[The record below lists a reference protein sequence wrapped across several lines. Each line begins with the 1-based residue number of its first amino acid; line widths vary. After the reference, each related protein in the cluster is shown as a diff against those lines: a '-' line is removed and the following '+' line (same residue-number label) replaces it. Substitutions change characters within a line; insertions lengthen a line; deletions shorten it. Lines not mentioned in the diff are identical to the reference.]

1 MGNLLSG
8 PKQEAL
14 DVFVDFNNPSP
25 TEQEADLFNKASEKL
40 NLAPEIIIQL
50 QNYIG
55 CGELIRKSI
64 TDNTEEAH
72 STAWEAIVPHVN
84 ILKDFYLFST
94 EIDSLIREL
103 ITAVAVRSQEGPES
117 LLTVQSLTKQI
128 CQILNFILQF
138 DDLKMSNA
146 GIQNDFSYYRRQLSK
161 FKINNR
167 ESELT
172 IDEELANRMSL
183 FYAYPTP
190 MTKCI
195 VDVVTTAFPTSEV
208 QASDL
213 LSALSNIANICY
225 SMVEKKKYTDDEMN
239 LFCLRAM
246 TACIVLFDHV
256 APEGAFV
263 KKSPIHIK
271 PCVNTLKARTDTSNL
286 INTIKFTSKHFN
298 DPETPAN
305 ITALLS

>member
-103 ITAVAVRSQEGPES
+103 ITAVAVRSQERPLSPMLIFSRTSICS
-117 LLTVQSLTKQI
+117 LPKL
-128 CQILNFILQF
+128 IL
-138 DDLKMSNA
+138 
-146 GIQNDFSYYRRQLSK
+146 
-161 FKINNR
+161 
-167 ESELT
+167 
-172 IDEELANRMSL
+172 
-183 FYAYPTP
+183 
-190 MTKCI
+190 
-195 VDVVTTAFPTSEV
+195 
-208 QASDL
+208 
-213 LSALSNIANICY
+213 
-225 SMVEKKKYTDDEMN
+225 
-239 LFCLRAM
+239 
-246 TACIVLFDHV
+246 
-256 APEGAFV
+256 
-263 KKSPIHIK
+263 
-271 PCVNTLKARTDTSNL
+271 
-286 INTIKFTSKHFN
+286 
-298 DPETPAN
+298 
-305 ITALLS
+305 